1 MHLTPHFPQE
11 VAASKKKSNN
21 NDRQDFDEE
30 QPPPSI
36 DRLYKYRFAI
46 EGMTCSSCAR
56 TVRGIIEAA
65 FKDTLLVESNNN
77 TEDNSSDANLS
88 VSVTLLPEPILTMT
102 SIQDYLDGQ
111 AIIDEVIKGGY
122 GATLIDKEPLIVV
135 MQKEPP
141 PATTTTTTEMEFSIT
156 GMTCSSCQAT
166 VERAAKVLP
175 GVDEK
180 SISVTLFPE
189 AKLILSTTND
199 TQQEVTAQ
207 QVIDA
212 ITDLGYGATLLLS
225 TTSTKTNPAAT
236 STTASNNPVAAIQ
249 ESYSRRTIIVTVDK
263 NVLDVYHFLQDKSE
277 VLDVTFFHES
287 NVQNA
292 NAWWQS
298 LSRLS
303 PFGSTSSSD
312 KNNKIN
318 APTTGEGSL
327 RVVLDESELGIRSC
341 VRAIE
346 QETPAKV
353 NSVVDALG
361 LERTMEAS
369 DQRRNA
375 EIKAYRNSFLISALL
390 AIPVTVISMGLTHIP
405 NTILH
410 HRSAIGNISW
420 EEWIVWILTTPIQ
433 FGSGARFYRESY
445 YSIKHRHLGMSF
457 LICAGTSAAYFYSV
471 FVVFYNANR
480 PHGSDMMMNAFETSA
495 LLIMFVLL
503 GKYLEH
509 KAKARTSKAISNLV
523 DLVPSNATL
532 IGTVSEVPDN
542 DDLVDT
548 SKVVS
553 VPEETI
559 PLCFVQRGDVLLV
572 RPGESVPS
580 DGLILTGSTSV
591 DESMLSGESL
601 PVSKTVG
608 DTMIGGTINLDGSVQ
623 ILVKGVGGD
632 TTLSKIIRLIESAQ
646 SSKAP
651 IQEYADW
658 ISARFVP
665 VVFGFAVFT
674 FILWA
679 ALLNSSALDGIKE
692 DWSYKQE
699 GLNDWTL
706 PLVFFISIL
715 VISCPCA
722 LGLATPTAIMVGSGV
737 GARNGILIKGGEA
750 LEAANKVSAVVF
762 DKTGEYI
769 LALNCC
775 FCSKAFHSHFSFRAE
790 CIVLTC
796 VCFSSY

>member
-1 MHLTPHFPQE
+1 
-11 VAASKKKSNN
+11 
-21 NDRQDFDEE
+21 
-30 QPPPSI
+30 
-36 DRLYKYRFAI
+36 
-46 EGMTCSSCAR
+46 
-56 TVRGIIEAA
+56 
-65 FKDTLLVESNNN
+65 
-77 TEDNSSDANLS
+77 
-88 VSVTLLPEPILTMT
+88 
-102 SIQDYLDGQ
+102 
-111 AIIDEVIKGGY
+111 
-122 GATLIDKEPLIVV
+122 
-135 MQKEPP
+135 
-141 PATTTTTTEMEFSIT
+141 
-156 GMTCSSCQAT
+156 
-166 VERAAKVLP
+166 
-175 GVDEK
+175 
-180 SISVTLFPE
+180 
-189 AKLILSTTND
+189 
-199 TQQEVTAQ
+199 
-207 QVIDA
+207 
-212 ITDLGYGATLLLS
+212 
-225 TTSTKTNPAAT
+225 
-236 STTASNNPVAAIQ
+236 
-249 ESYSRRTIIVTVDK
+249 
-263 NVLDVYHFLQDKSE
+263 
-277 VLDVTFFHES
+277 
-287 NVQNA
+287 
-292 NAWWQS
+292 
-298 LSRLS
+298 
-303 PFGSTSSSD
+303 
-312 KNNKIN
+312 
-318 APTTGEGSL
+318 
-327 RVVLDESELGIRSC
+327 LDESKLGIRSF
-341 VRAIE
+341 VRVIE

-353 NSVVDALG
+353 DSVVDALG

-369 DQRRNA
+369 DQRRNV
-375 EIKAYRNSFLISALL
+375 EIKIYRNSFLISALL

-523 DLVPSNATL
+523 DLVPSDATL
-532 IGTVSEVPDN
+532 IGTMSEIPSN
-542 DDLVDT
+542 DDLVDA
-548 SKVVS
+548 SKVEG

-559 PLCFVQRGDVLLV
+559 PLCLVQRGDVLLV
-572 RPGESVPS
+572 RPGENVPS
-580 DGLILTGSTSV
+580 DGVVITGNTSV

-706 PLVFFISIL
+706 PLLFFISVL

-750 LEAANKVSAVVF
+750 LEAANKISAVVF
-762 DKTGEYI
+762 DKTGEVSEGFI
-769 LALNCC
+769 RM
-775 FCSKAFHSHFSFRAE
+775 SFSFFNAWYLHMFVSPTPPLFSV
-790 CIVLTC
+790 IVLHL
-796 VCFSSY
+796 